1 MQLML
6 ALLLAA
12 HAPAFDMSRCNDLRH
27 ELKIDCMSGG
37 CSGLLTTGTGSS
49 IRVRDPKE
57 CENEC
62 EAMSYMST
70 QNDEVC
76 LAPIPPAKPDKLKAD
91 QASHENNH
99 ANNSA
104 SQQTAQK
111 SAVSKA
117 AEAEDAVKA
126 KQAKAAEA
134 SEYGQKLQE
143 KKLQSSDELLRRWD
157 QELRSGKSQS
167 FPPERAK
174 WKNDQALVQEAERAR
189 EKNQDFPAEKAN
201 QAELPAIRGNLNQFS
216 RARQLESDSAKNL
229 GALALTLTKLMQM
242 KSKAQANVT
251 ALDQSA
257 ASPAFLSS
265 ASSAGARKT
274 QGAVSSALK
283 INSIAGSALTHD
295 QEKSSAAEAATSPEA
310 ASAKA
315 TGAGGPESTRAGL
328 RARLRELLRKKM
340 AADGMSDMPEEFLGE
355 LGIPLEST
363 PGEVDSDQA
372 AASAAEEEEIFRLA
386 GAETEAEVRRLRA
399 ELQEEI
405 ARSEGVLPS
414 DSLSLFER
422 IKAAHDSC
430 AAKKCVWLDHIV
442 AAAPSPAR
450 L

>member
-134 SEYGQKLQE
+134 SQYGQKLQE

-229 GALALTLTKLMQM
+229 GALALTLTQLMQM
-242 KSKAQANVT
+242 KSKAQANAA

-257 ASPAFLSS
+257 ANPAFLSS
-265 ASSAGARKT
+265 ASSAGARKA

-295 QEKSSAAEAATSPEA
+295 QEKNTSAFAETSPEN

-315 TGAGGPESTRAGL
+315 GDAPGSTRAGL

-363 PGEVDSDQA
+363 PGEADSDQA

-386 GAETEAEVRRLRA
+386 GAETEAEMRRLRA

-422 IKAAHDSC
+422 IKAAHNSC
-430 AAKKCVWLDHIV
+430 AAKKCVWLDHLVV
-442 AAAPSPAR
+442 ASHQPER
-450 L
+450 R